1 MGKVITFLQDLF
13 AAAPPPTVRQS
24 ADTSYDEV
32 SPEMIRRMNEH
43 AKEDYSKAKWVTET
57 LET

>member
-1 MGKVITFLQDLF
+1 MGKVIAFFQDLF
-13 AAAPPPTVRQS
+13 AGAPTPVVRPP

-43 AKEDYSKAKWVTET
+43 AKEDYSKGKWVTET
-57 LET
+57 LKT

>member
-1 MGKVITFLQDLF
+1 MGKVIAFFHDLF
-13 AAAPPPTVRQS
+13 TPVPQPVTPPP

-43 AKEDYSKAKWVTET
+43 AKEDYSKGKWVTET
-57 LET
+57 L